1 MNKTIILLPFILSA
15 CIIVKAPQESQE
27 QEITETIAPVV
38 EEEVTQSNTFQLN
51 EDTGIL
57 CKNNHSISC
66 NEIRDYCFNNTADK
80 DCYDFYQVAG
90 KDHG

>member
-1 MNKTIILLPFILSA
+1 MNKTIFLLPFILSA

-27 QEITETIAPVV
+27 QE
-38 EEEVTQSNTFQLN
+38 EVTQSNTFQLN

-57 CKNNHSISC
+57 CKDNHSIAC
-66 NEIRDYCFNNTADK
+66 NEIRDYCFNNTTDK
-80 DCYDFYQVAG
+80 DCQDFYQVAG

>member
-1 MNKTIILLPFILSA
+1 MKKSIILLPFILSA

-27 QEITETIAPVV
+27 QE
-38 EEEVTQSNTFQLN
+38 EVTQSNTFQLN

-57 CKNNHSISC
+57 CKDNHSIAC

-80 DCYDFYQVAG
+80 DCQDFYQVAG

>member
-1 MNKTIILLPFILSA
+1 MNKAIILLPFILSA
-15 CIIVKAPQESQE
+15 CIIVKAPQQE
-27 QEITETIAPVV
+27 T

-57 CKNNHSISC
+57 CKDNHSIAC
-66 NEIRDYCFNNTADK
+66 NEIRDYCFNNTTDK
-80 DCYDFYQVAG
+80 DCQDFYHVVG

>member
-1 MNKTIILLPFILSA
+1 MKKAIILLPFILSA
-15 CIIVKAPQESQE
+15 CIIVKAPQQE
-27 QEITETIAPVV
+27 T

-80 DCYDFYQVAG
+80 DCQDFYQVAG

>member
-1 MNKTIILLPFILSA
+1 MNKAIILLPFILSA
-15 CIIVKAPQESQE
+15 CIIVKAPQQE
-27 QEITETIAPVV
+27 T
-38 EEEVTQSNTFQLN
+38 EEEVVQSNTFQLN

-57 CKNNHSISC
+57 CKDDHSIAC

-80 DCYDFYQVAG
+80 DCQDFYHVAG

>member
-1 MNKTIILLPFILSA
+1 MNKAIILLPFILSA
-15 CIIVKAPQESQE
+15 CIIVKAPQQE
-27 QEITETIAPVV
+27 T

-57 CKNNHSISC
+57 CKDNHSIAC
-66 NEIRDYCFNNTADK
+66 NEIRDYCFNNTTDK
-80 DCYDFYQVAG
+80 DCQDFYQVAG

>member
-1 MNKTIILLPFILSA
+1 MHKSIFLLPFILSA

-27 QEITETIAPVV
+27 QE
-38 EEEVTQSNTFQLN
+38 EVTQSNTFQLN

-57 CKNNHSISC
+57 CKDNHSIAC

-80 DCYDFYQVAG
+80 DCQDFYQVAG

>member
-1 MNKTIILLPFILSA
+1 MNKTIFLLPFILSA
-15 CIIVKAPQESQE
+15 CIIVKAPQQE
-27 QEITETIAPVV
+27 T

-57 CKNNHSISC
+57 CKDNHSISC

-80 DCYDFYQVAG
+80 DCQDFYQVAG

>member
-1 MNKTIILLPFILSA
+1 MNKAIFLLPFILSA
-15 CIIVKAPQESQE
+15 CIIVKAPAETVE
-27 QEITETIAPVV
+27 QEEI
-38 EEEVTQSNTFQLN
+38 TQSNTFQLN

-57 CKNNHSISC
+57 CKDNHSIAC

-80 DCYDFYQVAG
+80 DCQDFYQVAG

>member
-1 MNKTIILLPFILSA
+1 MKKSIILLPFILSA
-15 CIIVKAPQESQE
+15 CIIVKAPA
-27 QEITETIAPVV
+27 ETV
-38 EEEVTQSNTFQLN
+38 EHEEVTQSNTFQLN

-57 CKNNHSISC
+57 CKDNHSISC

>member
-1 MNKTIILLPFILSA
+1 MNKAIILLPFILSA
-15 CIIVKAPQESQE
+15 CIIVKAPAETVE
-27 QEITETIAPVV
+27 QEEVV
-38 EEEVTQSNTFQLN
+38 QSNTFQLN

-57 CKNNHSISC
+57 CKDNHSIAC

-80 DCYDFYQVAG
+80 DCQDFYHVAG

>member
-1 MNKTIILLPFILSA
+1 MKKSIILLPFILSA
-15 CIIVKAPQESQE
+15 CIIVKAPQQE
-27 QEITETIAPVV
+27 T
-38 EEEVTQSNTFQLN
+38 EEEITQSNTFQLN

-57 CKNNHSISC
+57 CKDNHSIAC

>member
-1 MNKTIILLPFILSA
+1 MNKTIFLLPFILSA

-27 QEITETIAPVV
+27 Q
-38 EEEVTQSNTFQLN
+38 EEVTQSNTFQLN